1 MQCITA
7 INDSDIFYGFSF
19 RGESMGVCFDFLEIN
34 ENLGNQTKTPIK
46 VNTDQIEPGIS
57 PFYSN
62 LTPSEVAFVI
72 YEAHPVRLI
81 NSSNV
86 IDLAKPVES
95 KRKTPDKNLLIY
107 WAITQASPV
116 YGKVSEET
124 ISHLSNCYKFKKSD
138 KWFEVLFGL
147 KPSQYATIY
156 FSEYAM
162 NIYNK
167 AGIPQLGHLFLRT
180 KQSK

>member
-1 MQCITA
+1 
-7 INDSDIFYGFSF
+7 
-19 RGESMGVCFDFLEIN
+19 MGVCFDFLEIN
-34 ENLGNQTKTPIK
+34 ENLGNQTKTPSRVK
-46 VNTDQIEPGIS
+46 TDQIEPEIS

-62 LTPSEVAFVI
+62 LTPSEIAFVI
-72 YEAHPVRLI
+72 YEAQPIRLI
-81 NSSNV
+81 NSNNV
-86 IDLAKPVES
+86 VDLAKPVDS

-107 WAITQASPV
+107 WAITQTSSL

-124 ISHLSNCYKFKKSD
+124 TKHLSNCYKYEKND
-138 KWFEVLFGL
+138 NWFEVLFGL

-167 AGIPQLGHLFLRT
+167 AGVPQLGHLFPRA
-180 KQSK
+180 KQPK